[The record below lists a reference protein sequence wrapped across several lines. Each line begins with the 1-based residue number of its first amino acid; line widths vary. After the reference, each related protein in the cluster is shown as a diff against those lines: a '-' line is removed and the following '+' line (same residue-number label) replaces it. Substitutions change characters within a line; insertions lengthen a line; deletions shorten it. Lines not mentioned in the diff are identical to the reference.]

1 MGPTKD
7 ANEETIAVEAKHEKE
22 LLAGKEDEKQDTKNG
37 EEKSQNE
44 AVLKEIAPSLQTE
57 KETPKLDV
65 SSDAVKTKEKEEK
78 SNSLTIPAMSITGK
92 SSQPLP
98 SNTVEKDEKKS
109 ESPEEKPKAEQA
121 KEDKPITTTSDDN
134 TNAKEEYLTPPP
146 LPIKKAGLKDEKTKE
161 TSKSAAAATKIN
173 LGEPPKPP

>member
-1 MGPTKD
+1 MG
-7 ANEETIAVEAKHEKE
+7 
-22 LLAGKEDEKQDTKNG
+22 NG

-44 AVLKEIAPSLQTE
+44 AVLKEIAPSLETE

-65 SSDAVKTKEKEEK
+65 SSDAVETKGEEEK
-78 SNSLTIPAMSITGK
+78 RNSLTIPVMSITEK

-121 KEDKPITTTSDDN
+121 KEDKPTTTTSDDN
-134 TNAKEEYLTPPP
+134 TNFKEDFLTPPP
-146 LPIKKAGLKDEKTKE
+146 LP
-161 TSKSAAAATKIN
+161 
-173 LGEPPKPP
+173 

>member
-1 MGPTKD
+1 MG
-7 ANEETIAVEAKHEKE
+7 
-22 LLAGKEDEKQDTKNG
+22 NG

-57 KETPKLDV
+57 KETPELDV
-65 SSDAVKTKEKEEK
+65 SSDTVKTKGEEEK

-109 ESPEEKPKAEQA
+109 ESPEGKPKAEQA
-121 KEDKPITTTSDDN
+121 KEEEPITTTSDDN

-146 LPIKKAGLKDEKTKE
+146 LP
-161 TSKSAAAATKIN
+161 
-173 LGEPPKPP
+173 